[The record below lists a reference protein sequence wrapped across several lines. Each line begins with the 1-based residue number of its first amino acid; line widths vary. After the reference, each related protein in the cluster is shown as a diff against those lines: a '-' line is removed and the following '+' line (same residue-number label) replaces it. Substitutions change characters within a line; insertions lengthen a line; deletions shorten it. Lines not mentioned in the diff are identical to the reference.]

1 VHHIRV
7 LIVKKLTKN
16 LTKSLICEF
25 TLYVSQTFQHK
36 FRTCIIIIRL
46 NKIHFNKNHELIFS
60 LERKIDIYIFS
71 YILRDV
77 HYNNKN
83 NDIYGDQKPLYNG
96 YSKMCSGDLFQHSCL
111 KYLSVKQCQNYMNA
125 HYK

>member
-36 FRTCIIIIRL
+36 FRTCML
-46 NKIHFNKNHELIFS
+46 NKIHFNKNHKLIFS